1 MIIDIKTYRKT
12 EVIDITAKIESYI
25 KGDGLVNIFAK
36 HTTTAIIVA
45 DLDPNSD
52 TDLLQAIQAMTP
64 KVNWIHPHDP
74 DHYPDHLFSSL
85 LGVSLTIPFLEGK
98 LELGK
103 WQKIIFVELD
113 GPKNREIA
121 LSFIQTQEHPTTISI
136 T

>member
-12 EVIDITAKIESYI
+12 EVIDITAKIESEI
-25 KGDGLVNIFAK
+25 KGDGLINIFAK
-36 HTTTAIIVA
+36 HTTTAIILA

-64 KVNWIHPHDP
+64 KVNWTHPHDP
-74 DHYPDHLFSSL
+74 SHYPDHLFSSL
-85 LGVSLTIPFLEGK
+85 LGVSLTIPYDKGK

-103 WQKIIFVELD
+103 WQKIIFIELD

-121 LSFIQTQEHPTTISI
+121 LTFIQSQ
-136 T
+136 